1 MVPVN
6 GLNNKFIYLS
16 NMDPGTH
23 WKLWNIKQEKKLGNQ
38 WSDDSLTSFPISLE
52 NILLSVNPSE
62 PEGMLLSISL
72 NLNNKTFI
80 KNHRPPP
87 PHWVTTPSSIN
98 KIFPSE
104 FYNPGSSPAVSS
116 CSVKISGNSS
126 KFSDPALHLLA
137 KSGDSTT
144 IRAFSLSN

>member
-87 PHWVTTPSSIN
+87 HYHLQLIKFSLQNFITLALVPPSLHVPSKSPEIVPSSATL
-98 KIFPSE
+98 PCTS
-104 FYNPGSSPAVSS
+104 
-116 CSVKISGNSS
+116 
-126 KFSDPALHLLA
+126 
-137 KSGDSTT
+137 
-144 IRAFSLSN
+144 

>member
-87 PHWVTTPSSIN
+87 LTTPSSIN